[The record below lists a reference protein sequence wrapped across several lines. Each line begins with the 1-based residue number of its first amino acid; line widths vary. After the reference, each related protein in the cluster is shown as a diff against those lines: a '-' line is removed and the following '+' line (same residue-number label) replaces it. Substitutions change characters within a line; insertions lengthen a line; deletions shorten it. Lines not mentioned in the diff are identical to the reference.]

1 MANEMT
7 NNMVDNTVNDTNSKV
22 VEQTE
27 MAVTELSEQDLDAVS
42 GGLALNFGDVDSFF
56 QKSGN
61 FFSQKNLSV
70 GQATFAGPS
79 GSGTISSVDFQQI
92 DSGAFQEIGIG

>member
-1 MANEMT
+1 MANDMTTSTT
-7 NNMVDNTVNDTNSKV
+7 NNTINDMNSNLI
-22 VEQTE
+22 EQTE

-70 GQATFAGPS
+70 GQATFAGPN

>member
-1 MANEMT
+1 MANTANSEMG
-7 NNMVDNTVNDTNSKV
+7 VNAIEPS
-22 VEQTE
+22 ELG
-27 MAVTELSEQDLDAVS
+27 AIELSEQDLDTVS
-42 GGLALNFGDVDSFF
+42 GGLGLSLGDVDSFF

-70 GQATFAGPS
+70 GQATFAGPN